1 MPQSPD
7 SILIDSDSEGEHADS
22 IWIGGVLYTLF
33 YKDWEVVLSP
43 NGWPT
48 DNIIMAAQKIAIQH
62 YPNMQGLQPVSLQ
75 KVNAFGVHTEEF
87 VQIINIRNCHWCV
100 VSTVGC
106 DKGVVNVFDSLY
118 PSVSDSTM
126 NVIARL
132 MYISESSLEVR
143 MMDVEQQLNSS
154 DSGVLAIAYMFD
166 LCSGSYPCAHKYDH
180 SNIRTHLA
188 KCLKNCQFS
197 RFPCLGECGYSA
209 CKSALKV
216 DLHCTC
222 RLPKMH
228 GDKMAQCDLCSV
240 WYHQH
245 CMDIPKIVFDE
256 EDISWMCKNCESS

>member
-1 MPQSPD
+1 MNIGDYVCVHSSFLGKFHLPCHIIGDFGGCYQLYCSKGILNTAYSRQELTPLHSHSIISLEKWCQADKVSLRSLASDTSIVEPCGCCLPQLPD
-7 SILIDSDSEGEHADS
+7 SILIDSDSEGEYTDS
-22 IWIGGVLYTLF
+22 IWIGGVLYSLF

-43 NGWPT
+43 NGWLT

-132 MYISESSLEVR
+132 MYILESGLEVR
-143 MMDVEQQLNSS
+143 MTDVEQQLNSS
-154 DSGVLAIAYMFD
+154 DCGVLAIAYVLM
-166 LCSGSYPCAHKYDH
+166 
-180 SNIRTHLA
+180 
-188 KCLKNCQFS
+188 
-197 RFPCLGECGYSA
+197 
-209 CKSALKV
+209 
-216 DLHCTC
+216 
-222 RLPKMH
+222 
-228 GDKMAQCDLCSV
+228 
-240 WYHQH
+240 
-245 CMDIPKIVFDE
+245 
-256 EDISWMCKNCESS
+256 